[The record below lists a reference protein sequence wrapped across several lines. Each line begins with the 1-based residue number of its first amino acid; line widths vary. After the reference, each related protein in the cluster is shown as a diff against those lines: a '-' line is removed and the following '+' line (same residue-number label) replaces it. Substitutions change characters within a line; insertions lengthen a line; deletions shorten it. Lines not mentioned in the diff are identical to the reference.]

1 MLNVLRRAMNNLD
14 FDRAPSAAL
23 RNPPS
28 VPQAAAALSG
38 TDLVDAG
45 PIASLQRQQKLLDL
59 CLFVVDCCLRN
70 GTENWW
76 RQAVSL
82 PFADTAQGVEHL
94 KDLCLQE
101 LLYDARDIASL
112 RRVYE
117 VLEEEGYLEG
127 DDRGRF
133 LLDLLRF
140 VEPRLRR
147 VDEEKGGSLAD
158 RLRSLVA
165 KKPKTAAVV
174 SVIIPDDR
182 SFSNFV
188 ELCLP
193 SLEGEE
199 GVRLLFGQRE
209 ATFLFSVCQHRVADL
224 EAYLKQRPFDCTIV
238 CQPIPEALGGPG
250 RPIGEVERDWLVG
263 ALQYLHLEEA
273 RRLDADFHSIN
284 PNAIYATG
292 FFKQVLQ
299 LAQRKTEILSSAVWV
314 ANRGYIDEKLERNET
329 DGSASIA
336 AGLLAHM
343 GLLVSAP
350 ASCTTFVEGF
360 VSTRGPTA
368 HLRLTWTGKDH
379 VDIHTTCHE
388 IVFLA
393 RASLRKMSRRFSIRP
408 AAELDTILDAKT
420 VPHFV
425 TAEDGIVIAE
435 FGLPPGGF
443 DDVAGDSA
451 KFSPFVS
458 RLLRPRQAEF
468 FRRPVRLAVSR
479 PASEQAADP
488 VDALHRAFLTSV
500 QKANDLPKPT
510 VDQVLA
516 SLNALHQ
523 YEISE
528 YGLENMAGA
537 IAEGRRLVDI
547 CPSGEGDLD
556 VAARKVL
563 IRAAVN
569 VDYVDKAIALAKD
582 GRQGT
587 SFAYD
592 FLVKM
597 MELKAANVREARRLR
612 RKFFLQPSFAVVGSI
627 AWGEAFVDKFM
638 NYHVP
643 SLLAEGNIP
652 ALARRKKKV
661 IHSIVT
667 TERDRQKIVAHPVFK
682 RLSQSAEVV
691 FTCFPEELLERRVRD
706 EFNFYYFYGFLDHQS
721 VLLAKELQA
730 ELYLLP
736 VDIVISRDS
745 FANVGRS
752 FDRGTDCCSTA
763 GIECEPAGLRAWL
776 DARPRGEK
784 GDLDLPVDEL
794 LTAAIAM
801 PDAYCRSLVMSLE
814 NQAFCR
820 HPREL
825 IWPMPTGLAIH
836 SIFMHPVAVSAR
848 LMSRPFHPQYENVDY
863 ALLPRLLQHDAKLQ
877 VLQNAEFGV
886 AQFGAPAGRE
896 EFLDSGFSLE
906 AFIDAHRS
914 DYAAQRRCFASRQFF
929 PSGNVPYAPAVN
941 CDAEVAL
948 IQAALK
954 RYRFRNEQS

>member
-1 MLNVLRRAMNNLD
+1 MNNVD
-14 FDRAPSAAL
+14 FDRSSSAAL

-28 VPQAAAALSG
+28 VPQTAAAPSSTALVG
-38 TDLVDAG
+38 AE
-45 PIASLQRQQKLLDL
+45 PIADLQRRQKLLDL

-82 PFADTAQGVEHL
+82 PFADAAQGIEQL
-94 KDLCLQE
+94 KELCLHE
-101 LLYDARDIASL
+101 LLYDAGDLASF

-117 VLEEEGYLEG
+117 VLEEEGYLES

-140 VEPRLRR
+140 VEPRLGR
-147 VDEEKGGSLAD
+147 VDERRKTLGD
-158 RLRSLVA
+158 QLRSLVA
-165 KKPKTAAVV
+165 KKAKSAAVV

-182 SFSNFV
+182 SFSNFM
-188 ELCLP
+188 ELCFP
-193 SLEGEE
+193 SIGDDEAFK
-199 GVRLLFGQRE
+199 LLSGQRE
-209 ATFLFSVCQHRVADL
+209 VTFLLSVCQHRAAEV
-224 EAYLKQRPFDCTIV
+224 EAHLKTRLVDCAIV
-238 CQPIPEALGGPG
+238 CQPIPEKLGHASAP
-250 RPIGEVERDWLVG
+250 GEVERDWLVG

-273 RRLDADFHSIN
+273 RRRDADFLSVN
-284 PNAIYATG
+284 PNAIYAAG
-292 FFKQVLQ
+292 FLTKVLQ
-299 LAQRKTEILSSAVWV
+299 LAEDKSEILSAVVWLPD
-314 ANRGYIDEKLERNET
+314 RGSIDRELKRNET
-329 DGSASIA
+329 DGSASIS
-336 AGLLAHM
+336 GGVLAHM
-343 GLLVSAP
+343 GLVVSAP

-360 VSTRGPTA
+360 VATRGPTA

-393 RASLRKMSRRFSIRP
+393 HTSLKKMSRRFSIRP
-408 AAELDTILDAKT
+408 SAELDIILAADAA
-420 VPHFV
+420 PHFV

-443 DDVAGDSA
+443 DDIAGDPA
-451 KFSPFVS
+451 KFPAFVA
-458 RLLRPRQAEF
+458 RLLRPRQAAF
-468 FRRPVRLAVSR
+468 FRQPVRLAVAR
-479 PASEQAADP
+479 PADEPADDP
-488 VDALHRAFLTSV
+488 ADALHSAFVTSL
-500 QKANDLPKPT
+500 QKANDPPKPT
-510 VDQVLA
+510 VDQVLT

-523 YEISE
+523 YETSE

-547 CPSGEGDLD
+547 CPSAPDELD

-569 VDYVDKAIALAKD
+569 VDHVDKAITLAKD
-582 GRQGT
+582 GGPGT
-587 SFAYD
+587 SFAHE

-597 MELKAANVREARRLR
+597 MELKAANVMQARRLR
-612 RKFFLQPSFAVVGSI
+612 RKFFLRRSFAVIGSI

-643 SLLAEGNIP
+643 SLLAGGNIP
-652 ALARRKKKV
+652 ALARRKKV

-667 TERDRQKIVAHPVFK
+667 TETDRRRIIAHPAFK
-682 RLSQSAEVV
+682 QLSRFAEVV
-691 FTCFPEELLERRVRD
+691 FTCFPEELLEQRARD

-721 VLLAKELQA
+721 VLLAAELRA

-736 VDIVISRDS
+736 IDIVISRDS
-745 FANVGRS
+745 LATFSRKLDQGA
-752 FDRGTDCCSTA
+752 DCCAIA
-763 GIECEPAGLRAWL
+763 GIECEADELRAWL
-776 DARPRGEK
+776 DGRTRGKSGEI
-784 GDLDLPVDEL
+784 DLPADEL
-794 LTAAIAM
+794 LTVAIGM
-801 PDAYCRSLVMSLE
+801 PDAYCRSLVMTRD

-820 HPREL
+820 HAREL
-825 IWPMPTGLAIH
+825 IWPMRDGLAIH
-836 SIFMHPVAVSAR
+836 SIFMHPAAISAR

-863 ALLPRLLQHDAKLQ
+863 ALLPRLLQHDGRLT
-877 VLQNAEFGV
+877 VLQNAELAA

-906 AFIDAHRS
+906 AFIEAHEA

-929 PSGNVPYAPAVN
+929 PSGKVPYPPSAD
-941 CDAEVAL
+941 CDKEVAL
-948 IQAALK
+948 VQAALK
-954 RYRFRNEQS
+954 RYRFRNEPA

>member
-1 MLNVLRRAMNNLD
+1 MLNVLRRVMNNLD
-14 FDRAPSAAL
+14 FDRASSAAL

-28 VPQAAAALSG
+28 APQAAAALSG
-38 TDLVDAG
+38 TALVNAG
-45 PIASLQRQQKLLDL
+45 SIANLQRQQKLLDL

-76 RQAVSL
+76 RQAISL
-82 PFADTAQGVEHL
+82 PFADIAQGAEHL
-94 KDLCLQE
+94 KELCLQE
-101 LLYDARDIASL
+101 LLYDARDIASF
-112 RRVYE
+112 RRAYE
-117 VLEEEGYLEG
+117 ILEEEGYLEG

-133 LLDLLRF
+133 LLDLVRF
-140 VEPRLRR
+140 VEPRLGRA
-147 VDEEKGGSLAD
+147 DEAERPSLAD
-158 RLRSLVA
+158 KVRSLLVA
-165 KKPKTAAVV
+165 KKPKAAAVV

-193 SLEGEE
+193 SLEGED
-199 GVRLLFGQRE
+199 GVRQLFGQRE
-209 ATFLFSVCQHRVADL
+209 ATFLLSVCQHRLDEL
-224 EAYLKQRPFDCTIV
+224 EAYLKQRRFDCTIV
-238 CQPIPEALGGPG
+238 CQPIPEALGG
-250 RPIGEVERDWLVG
+250 RDKSIGEVERDWLIG
-263 ALQYLHLEEA
+263 ALQYLHLQEA
-273 RRLDADFHSIN
+273 RRLNADFHIN
-284 PNAIYATG
+284 PNAIYAAG

-299 LAQRKTEILSSAVWV
+299 LGQRKTEILSASVWV
-314 ANRGYIDEKLERNET
+314 TNRGYIDEKLNRNEA
-329 DGSASIA
+329 DGSASIS

-350 ASCTTFVEGF
+350 AACTTFVEGF
-360 VSTRGPTA
+360 MSTRGPTA
-368 HLRLTWTGKDH
+368 HLRLTWAGKDH

-393 RASLRKMSRRFSIRP
+393 GASLRKMSRRFSIRP
-408 AAELDTILDAKT
+408 AAELDTILDANAA
-420 VPHFV
+420 PHFV

-443 DDVAGDSA
+443 DDVAGEPA
-451 KFSPFVS
+451 KFSPFVA
-458 RLLRPRQAEF
+458 RLLRPRQAAF

-479 PASEQAADP
+479 PKDEQAADP
-488 VDALHRAFLTSV
+488 VEAVHRAFLTSLHE
-500 QKANDLPKPT
+500 ANEPPKPT

-547 CPSGEGDLD
+547 CPSAEGDLD

-569 VDYVDKAIALAKD
+569 VDHVDKAIALAKD

-597 MELKAANVREARRLR
+597 MELKAVNVRQARRLN
-612 RKFFLQPSFAVVGSI
+612 RKFFLPPSFAVVGSI

-652 ALARRKKKV
+652 ALVRRKKKV

-682 RLSQSAEVV
+682 RLSRVAEVV
-691 FTCFPEELLERRVRD
+691 FTCFPEELLDRRVRD

-721 VLLAKELQA
+721 VLLAKELRA

-752 FDRGTDCCSTA
+752 LDRGTDCCSTA

-776 DARPRGEK
+776 DARPRGGK
-784 GDLDLPVDEL
+784 GELDLPVDEM

-801 PDAYCRSLVMSLE
+801 PDAYCRSLVMSSE

-825 IWPMPTGLAIH
+825 LWPMPDGLAIH

-863 ALLPRLLQHDAKLQ
+863 ALLPRLLQHDARLQ

-929 PSGNVPYAPAVN
+929 PSTKMPYAPSAN
-941 CDAEVAL
+941 CDSEVAL
-948 IQAALK
+948 IQEALK
-954 RYRFRNEQS
+954 RYRFRNEQP